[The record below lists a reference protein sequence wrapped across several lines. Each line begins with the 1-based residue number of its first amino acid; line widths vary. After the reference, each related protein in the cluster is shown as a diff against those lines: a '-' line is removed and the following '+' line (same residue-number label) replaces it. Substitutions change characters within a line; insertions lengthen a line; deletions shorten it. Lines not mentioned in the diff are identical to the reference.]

1 MSITNKELH
10 GQVSKKIL
18 ANTKNASSTSD
29 GVFILSIYYDKKK
42 GTSDAQTFINGLKPI
57 EAEVLIKEVYAR
69 IYAERVKNDP
79 KMKKINADLEKRRQ
93 GK

>member
-18 ANTKNASSTSD
+18 ANTKNAVSTSD

-42 GTSDAQTFINGLKPI
+42 KTSDAQILINGLKPI
-57 EAEVLIKEVYAR
+57 EAEVLIKEVYGR

-79 KMKKINADLEKRRQ
+79 KMIAINKKLNKARGQ
-93 GK
+93 